1 MKRLIITLLLLL
13 PALSYGEAL
22 KVYTVTGD
30 SMSPALVSGDKVAVS
45 TEIDPPIKRGELIA
59 IKFKSRSVPI
69 IKRVFAISGDKVE
82 IKNSGIY
89 INGDKV
95 RDIQQSKWK
104 STASQLR
111 HYGWTIPPNNFFILG
126 DNPENSLD
134 SRRLGIISNDQIQ
147 GRVIEIIKK
156 SHYSK

>member
-1 MKRLIITLLLLL
+1 MKLLIVFALFLL
-13 PALSYGEAL
+13 PTFSYGKAF
-22 KVYTVTGD
+22 KVYTVSGD

-45 TEIDPPIKRGELIA
+45 TEIDTPIERGELVA

-69 IKRVFAISGDKVE
+69 IKRVTAVPGDRVE
-82 IKNSGIY
+82 IKDKGIY

-95 RDIQQSKWK
+95 RDIDQDRWK

-111 HYGWTIPPNNFFILG
+111 HYDWIIPPKHFFILG

-134 SRRLGIISNDQIQ
+134 SRRLRIIAQDQIH
-147 GRVIEIIKK
+147 GKVIEVIKK
-156 SHYSK
+156 QHYSK